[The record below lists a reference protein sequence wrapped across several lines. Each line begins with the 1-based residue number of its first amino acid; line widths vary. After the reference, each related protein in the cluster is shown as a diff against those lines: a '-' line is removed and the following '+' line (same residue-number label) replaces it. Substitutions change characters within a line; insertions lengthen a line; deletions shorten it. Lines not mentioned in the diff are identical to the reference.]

1 MCVSS
6 SPVLFFFQ
14 LPLFCYRRIATHE
27 PYGGHWRGKGDQ
39 ALRMYCL
46 FINPNVFKLVLI
58 VKKKKKKR
66 FLDGNFQC
74 YKINHYFI
82 LDVFCERDRWV
93 REPSVGLL

>member
-14 LPLFCYRRIATHE
+14 PPLFCYRRIATHE

-58 VKKKKKKR
+58 VKKKKKKKKK
-66 FLDGNFQC
+66 FIYVNF
-74 YKINHYFI
+74 KF
-82 LDVFCERDRWV
+82 
-93 REPSVGLL
+93 